1 MSRQLALA
9 VLTLT
14 LAASVQAAEP
24 ITLHVWP
31 DKPPADDRKVGPEEY
46 MPEQPGQ
53 RKVARLTNVSVPTIS
68 VYQPPEDQRTGAAV
82 VICPGGGYRIL
93 AMDLEGTEVAEWL
106 NSIGVTGIVLK
117 YRVPVPSPTSVPRGP
132 LAPRAD
138 DPAATPLAE
147 REGHRGTPEA
157 PLQDVQRAISLVRS
171 KASEWQIDPARIGVL
186 GFSAGG
192 NLAATACLQHASRK
206 YDKMDDADSL
216 SCRPDFGVLI
226 YPGYLIDDDGNL
238 KPEYKPTSDTPP
250 IFFAHAYNDGVKPE
264 NSIALF
270 LALKQAG
277 VGGELHIYSAGGHGF
292 GLRKSDD
299 PCSTWPARCNEWL
312 AKSGILSQR
321 K

>member
-1 MSRQLALA
+1 MSRQLALTL
-9 VLTLT
+9 LTITAFLPIT

-24 ITLHVWP
+24 ITLNVWS
-31 DKPPADDRKVGPEEY
+31 DKAPADDRKVGPEEY
-46 MPEQPGQ
+46 QPEQPGQ
-53 RKVARLTNVSVPTIS
+53 RKVARLTNVSVPTIT
-68 VYQPPEDQRTGAAV
+68 VYQPPEDKRTGAAV

-117 YRVPVPSPTSVPRGP
+117 YRVPVPSPTSKPG
-132 LAPRAD
+132 AAD
-138 DPAATPLAE
+138 A
-147 REGHRGTPEA
+147 RGTPEA

-206 YDKMDDADSL
+206 YDKIDDADGV

-226 YPGYLIDDDGNL
+226 YPAYLIDDAGNL
-238 KPEYKPTSDTPP
+238 KPEHKPSSDTPP

-312 AKSGILSQR
+312 AKSGILAER